1 MAMNRCL
8 KIAIADDDAD
18 MREFYS
24 QALDILGH
32 EVVVTASTGRELVD
46 QCHLRRPDLIITD
59 IKMPDIDGLEV
70 ARQLA
75 SESPVPI
82 IFVSGYHDPELIA
95 EAEANHIQAYLVKP
109 IKRADL
115 EPAIALAVARFQ
127 QFHTLRDEAAD
138 LRQALADR
146 KVIERAKGIMM
157 RQAKLDEHDAFR
169 RLQKLARDTNRKLI
183 DVAQMVITAEAAL
196 RPND

>member
-1 MAMNRCL
+1 MNRSL

-18 MREFYS
+18 MREFYT
-24 QALDILGH
+24 QALDLLGH
-32 EVVVTASTGRELVD
+32 EVTITASTGRELVD
-46 QCHLRRPDLIITD
+46 QCHLHRPDLIITD
-59 IKMPDIDGLEV
+59 IKMPDMDGLEV

-75 SESPVPI
+75 VESASPIPI
-82 IFVSGYHDPELIA
+82 IFVSGFHDPDLIA

-109 IKRADL
+109 IKREDL

-127 QFHTLRDEAAD
+127 QFHALRDEAAD

-146 KVIERAKGIMM
+146 KIIERAKGIMM
-157 RQAKLDEHDAFR
+157 RQARLDEHDAFR

-183 DVAQMVITAEAAL
+183 DIAQMVITTEAAL